1 MANWRSLRSIKAPS
15 TSGGTSF
22 ATFGAIAFSAL
33 ITTMPASARSRTI
46 DPCSRSKMSMW
57 TFRAACLKT
66 AWNAPVSSADSTP
79 ASSSG
84 RAWIS
89 SAEPCSIASSTI
101 RVETTVRTSLS
112 SSVAVARSANSRGSR
127 IVART

>member
-1 MANWRSLRSIKAPS
+1 
-15 TSGGTSF
+15 
-22 ATFGAIAFSAL
+22 
-33 ITTMPASARSRTI
+33 
-46 DPCSRSKMSMW
+46 MSVW

-66 AWNAPVSSADSTP
+66 AWNAPVSSAAATA

-84 RAWIS
+84 LAWIS

-101 RVETTVRTSLS
+101 RRETTWRTSLS
-112 SSVAVARSANSRGSR
+112 SSVAVARSANSRASR